1 MLSSFDLLSV
11 SQAIG
16 TLKTDCLLLLQIQD
30 MLHYIR
36 VDHKKIVSMW
46 IPGQAGILGMS
57 LVIEL
62 LKKLLTK
69 NKQTKTQ
76 TILCPFET

>member
-69 NKQTKTQ
+69 KQTNKNTDDFMP
-76 TILCPFET
+76 I